1 MAAGF
6 TAAELEVLPLI
17 ALQIKVAAHRL
28 GRHESSIK
36 QHTKAIA
43 SKLGAADRQGAIVI
57 ATRAGIQ
64 LEIVGGGAKEDRRR
78 T

>member
-17 ALQIKVAAHRL
+17 ALPIKVAAHRL

-57 ATRAGIQ
+57 ATRAGVT
-64 LEIVGGGAKEDRRR
+64 LEILGSAKEDRRR